1 MPMYGIAL
9 SPLLKHLPTCYP
21 ERDPKM
27 VAFANDLTS
36 SGRLSKLRSWWK
48 IFSDVGPKYGYF
60 PKPSK
65 TISIVKAEYESKIF
79 DNTNIKITSPGQR
92 HLGVV
97 IGSELHRK
105 EYIEEIVSKWRDD
118 LLLLSKISEIQPQ
131 AAYYAY
137 INGLKSKCN
146 VFNYFIPAVQN
157 HVKIVE
163 DVLRNHFILAII
175 GESSISD
182 HLGDLIALHM
192 ELGQMA
198 VTTPHLNTETECI
211 GSRLLTKS
219 IINHIINQGT
229 ECIRN

>member
-1 MPMYGIAL
+1 
-9 SPLLKHLPTCYP
+9 
-21 ERDPKM
+21 M

-48 IFSDVGPKYGYF
+48 IFSDVGPKYRYF

-65 TISIVKAEYESKIF
+65 TISIVKAEYESKAAKIF

-105 EYIEEIVSKWRDD
+105 EYIEEVVSKWRDD
-118 LLLLSKISEIQPQ
+118 LFLLSKISEIQPQ
-131 AAYYAY
+131 AAYYVY
-137 INGLKSKCN
+137 IHGLKSKCN
-146 VFNYFIPAVQN
+146 VFNYFIPE
-157 HVKIVE
+157 IIE
-163 DVLRNHFILAII
+163 DVLRNNFIPAII

-211 GSRLLTKS
+211 GSRLLTKN

-229 ECIRN
+229 EYKPNKERISEIKNNITKERT

>member
-1 MPMYGIAL
+1 
-9 SPLLKHLPTCYP
+9 
-21 ERDPKM
+21 M

-48 IFSDVGPKYGYF
+48 IFSDVGPKYRYF

-65 TISIVKAEYESKIF
+65 TISIVKAEYESRAAKIF

-105 EYIEEIVSKWRDD
+105 EYIEEVVSKWRDD
-118 LLLLSKISEIQPQ
+118 LFLLSKISEIQPQ

-163 DVLRNHFILAII
+163 DVLRNHFIFAII

>member
-1 MPMYGIAL
+1 MPMYGITL
-9 SPLLKHLPTCYP
+9 TPLLKYLPTCYP

-48 IFSDVGPKYGYF
+48 VFSDVGPKYGYF

-65 TISIVKAEYESKIF
+65 TISIVKAKYESKAAKML

-92 HLGVV
+92 HLGSV
-97 IGSELHRK
+97 IGSDLYRK

-118 LLLLSKISEIQPQ
+118 LLLLSKISQIQPQ

-137 INGLKSKCN
+137 INSLKSKCN
-146 VFNYFIPAVQN
+146 VFNYFIPTVQN
-157 HVKIVE
+157 RVKISE
-163 DVLRNHFILAII
+163 DVLRNHFIPAII

-182 HLGDLIALHM
+182 LLGDLIALPM
-192 ELGQMA
+192 QLGQMA
-198 VTTPHLNTETECI
+198 VTTSHLNNEAECI
-211 GSRLLTKS
+211 GSRLLK
-219 IINHIINQGT
+219 IL
-229 ECIRN
+229 